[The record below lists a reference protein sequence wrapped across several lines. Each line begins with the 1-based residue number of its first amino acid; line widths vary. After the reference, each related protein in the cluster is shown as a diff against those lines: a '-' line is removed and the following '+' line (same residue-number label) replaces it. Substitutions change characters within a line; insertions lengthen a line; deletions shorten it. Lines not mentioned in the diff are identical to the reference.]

1 MAGRKLTDLEAKLFD
16 TEKKGCLG
24 VLVGPK
30 KRGEID
36 VEIHQDG
43 RSRMKIG
50 LKNIGVPEGTPKVTV
65 YINDSAV
72 ADLELE
78 RASGY
83 LRLDSAHGDT
93 VPEVNVKDEA
103 TVRVGDRVVCSGT
116 FHRD

>member
-1 MAGRKLTDLEAKLFD
+1 MGEKKVLDLEAKLFD

-24 VLVGPK
+24 VLIGPK

-36 VEIHQDG
+36 IEVRADG

-50 LKNIGVPEGTPKVTV
+50 LKNVTVTEGTRQVTI
-65 YINDSAV
+65 YINETPV

-78 RASGY
+78 RGSGY
-83 LRLDSAHGDT
+83 LRFDSAHGDSI
-93 VPEVNVKDEA
+93 PEAKVKDVA
-103 TVRVGDRVVCSGT
+103 TVRAGDRVLCSGR